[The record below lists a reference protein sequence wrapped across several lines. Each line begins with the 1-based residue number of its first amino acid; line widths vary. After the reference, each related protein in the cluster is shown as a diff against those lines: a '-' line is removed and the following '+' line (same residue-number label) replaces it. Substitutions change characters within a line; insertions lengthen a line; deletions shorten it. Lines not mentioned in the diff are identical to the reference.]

1 MSAGICKQKHK
12 FRIILIPKPVTSRI
26 EYDIPISLRICRL
39 IYAGDIRVGGHRLFQ
54 IFLELTRIIECI
66 FLIHPKICFIISS
79 VLSA

>member
-12 FRIILIPKPVTSRI
+12 FRTFCSKPVTSRI